1 MKDKLRI
8 ETLPIEQID
17 LIKPL
22 WENLRN
28 YLQERSTHF
37 TNHMKRLSFEK
48 RKAGLLQKDAL
59 HLLLAKNDSTPVG
72 YCISAIED
80 SEGMI
85 ESLFVSSDFRK
96 CRIGEMLI
104 GDSLKWLEGHGV
116 QSVSLNVS
124 EGNEQVMDFYR
135 KWGFEVKIYKLTKVN
150 PQ

>member
-1 MKDKLRI
+1 MKDKFSI
-8 ETLPIEQID
+8 ESLPIEQID
-17 LIKPL
+17 LIQPL

-37 TNHMKRLSFEK
+37 ANQMKRLSFEK
-48 RKAGLLQKDAL
+48 RKAGLLQKEAL

-85 ESLFVSSDFRK
+85 ESLFVNSQFRK
-96 CRIGEMLI
+96 WGIGETLI
-104 GDSLKWLEGHGV
+104 RDSIKWLEDKGV

-135 KWGFEVKIYKLTKVN
+135 KWGFEVKIYKLTKVH